1 MPMSKFR
8 VRIRNYLFSF
18 KNFWTLPL
26 KALEKYTNSVRED
39 YNFQDVVFLIK
50 QTEKQIQEQQKMLLS
65 KRRQMPLLLT
75 LLSCLFIYM
84 PKIFAFVKH
93 AVVIEW
99 YEWVVFSFYLILLI
113 LSVVFFYGAIFPK
126 EIPHRY
132 LPSQFYD
139 DIFKEYKEK
148 GLDDVEANQG
158 VQYTYLSYLE
168 DILIQYLNCIGK
180 IERFFVYF
188 MLILPAAILF
198 YVASIAIVF
207 VHSN

>member
-1 MPMSKFR
+1 MSKFR